1 MAVDIISAAVAPA
14 GLWAAA
20 SGRASHGNRYRQSA
34 RPCRGVGEADEVWLA
49 GIGLD
54 LDVHACGRRV
64 DHVPVADDDA
74 DVAGRGHDAV
84 GSGEE
89 HEVPGPYLDGGDA
102 LAV

>member
-1 MAVDIISAAVAPA
+1 MAVAIISAPVAPA
-14 GLWAAA
+14 VMSAAA
-20 SGRASHGNRYRQSA
+20 SGRAWHADRYSQSA

-49 GIGLD
+49 GIGRD

-89 HEVPGPYLDGGDA
+89 HEVPGRTWMAGMRLP
-102 LAV
+102 